1 MTKRNI
7 EVLHGGENEEITK
20 INTPQAK
27 EGQAS
32 LHLGHV
38 GEFHYV
44 SLREIQDG
52 DQGMISLLVTSS
64 FNFEDVLMCRYFHNT
79 FIRTRYSINCLNKLR
94 CQ

>member
-7 EVLHGGENEEITK
+7 EVLHGGEKEEITK
-20 INTPQAK
+20 INTSQAK
-27 EGQAS
+27 EDQVS

-52 DQGMISLLVTSS
+52 DQGMLS
-64 FNFEDVLMCRYFHNT
+64 
-79 FIRTRYSINCLNKLR
+79 
-94 CQ
+94 